1 MIRHLS
7 HLHTPHVLGCS
18 RMGVIR
24 PGTGQELECPQA
36 CWSCSLGMERLSFLH
51 SLRLVVLQHYLLGEA
66 VPNLPFL
73 LGHTLSCAEVFTVH
87 PLSSLQASRLRV
99 WEFLVGRA
107 GISFM
112 WQRVG

>member
-1 MIRHLS
+1 MVRHLS
-7 HLHTPHVLGCS
+7 HLHTTHVLGCS
-18 RMGVIR
+18 CMGVIR

-36 CWSCSLGMERLSFLH
+36 SLGMERLSFLH
-51 SLRLVVLQHYLLGEA
+51 SLRHQPVVPQHYLLGEA

-112 WQRVG
+112 GHRVG